1 MIRVQSAAAVAAS
14 ALAMLASASAVA
26 QIDAAKA
33 QALMNKAACNS
44 CHQVDKKLVGPA
56 YTEVAKK
63 HKGDAK
69 APDALF
75 AKVRNGGSGVYG
87 PIPMPPNPPAK
98 ISDDELKQLIAWI
111 LAQ

>member
-1 MIRVQSAAAVAAS
+1 MLRIEHAAALAAT
-14 ALAMLASASAVA
+14 ALALTVSAPAFA

-33 QALMNKAACNS
+33 QELMAKGACIS
-44 CHQVDKKLVGPA
+44 CHQVDKKLLGPA

-87 PIPMPPNPPAK
+87 PIPMPPNPKEK
-98 ISDDELKQLIAWI
+98 ISDDDLKHLIAWI
-111 LAQ
+111 LTL